1 MEIIDL
7 RILTIDTPIGPL
19 TLAETDQGL
28 HRIEFGGEESLR
40 REEALGH
47 FRLSPRAMKYP
58 TARQLHEYFAG
69 ARKTF
74 DLPLAIQG
82 TPFRRRVWEALQ
94 AIPYGETCSYR
105 DIGIRIGCPK
115 GSRAVGGANGANPVP
130 IIIPCH
136 RVIAADGSLGGYG
149 GGLDIKKTLLALERK
164 YR

>member
-1 MEIIDL
+1 METVQL
-7 RILTIDTPIGPL
+7 RILTIDSPIGPL
-19 TLAETDQGL
+19 SLAETDRGL
-28 HRIEFGGEESLR
+28 HRIEFGGEEGLR
-40 REEALGH
+40 REEALGR
-47 FRLSPRAMKYP
+47 FRIVSGAMKYP
-58 TARQLHEYFAG
+58 AAQQLHEYFAG
-69 ARKTF
+69 IRKTF
-74 DLPLAIQG
+74 NLPLDILG
-82 TPFRRRVWEALQ
+82 TPFQRRVWKALQ

-115 GSRAVGGANGANPVP
+115 GARAVGGANGANPIP